1 MKDITKNP
9 VFLKKLAK
17 LERSDGATLPDIRE
31 IFDHLGNCPWH
42 LQVYSEVSSTN
53 TLLKQMAAE
62 GAAAGTVLI
71 ADRQTAGRGRLGRS
85 FLSPGG
91 VGVYLSALI
100 RPNCAPT
107 ALMHLTC
114 AVAVAMCDAVEN
126 AFGFRPGIKW
136 TNDLVVGNKK
146 LGGILTE
153 LGLDPKTGMV
163 DHAILGIG
171 INCGQTESD
180 FDESI
185 RSMATSVRM
194 VTGQNASRERLIA
207 GMVKA
212 LEAMDKALLTSPA
225 AILERYRADCI
236 TLGQDVS
243 ILRGDEVRHGRAL
256 DIDAEGGLIVRYD
269 SGETGTVTSGEV
281 SVRGLYGYI

>member
-1 MKDITKNP
+1 MQMKDIMKNP

-17 LERSDGATLPDIRE
+17 LERIEWATLPDIRE

-42 LQVYSEVSSTN
+42 LQVYSEVGSTN

-136 TNDLVVGNKK
+136 TNDLVVGSKK

-171 INCGQTESD
+171 INCGQIESD

-185 RSMATSVRM
+185 RAMATSARM
-194 VTGQNASRERLIA
+194 VLGHPADRERLIA
-207 GMVKA
+207 EMVLA
-212 LEAMDKALLTSPA
+212 LEKMDRALLTSPDA
-225 AILERYRADCI
+225 MLECYRRDCI

-243 ILRGDEVRHGRAL
+243 I
-256 DIDAEGGLIVRYD
+256 
-269 SGETGTVTSGEV
+269 
-281 SVRGLYGYI
+281 VRGILQPL

>member
-1 MKDITKNP
+1 MSI
-9 VFLKKLAK
+9 
-17 LERSDGATLPDIRE
+17 PDLNTIRARM
-31 IFDHLGNCPWH
+31 GGCPWNV
-42 LQVYSEVSSTN
+42 QVFEEVTSTN
-53 TLLKQMAAE
+53 TLLKELARQ
-62 GAAAGTVLI
+62 GAPAGTVLV
-71 ADRQTAGRGRLGRS
+71 ADRQTGGRGRLGRS

-171 INCGQTESD
+171 INCGQIETD

-185 RSMATSVRM
+185 RAMATSVRM
-194 VTGQNASRERLIA
+194 VTGREESRERLIA